1 MRMGCRQSKDGKSI
15 YEKESLEAEH
25 EGAINCMG
33 LSEDGSLLV
42 TGSDDWTA
50 RMWSTQT
57 DDTECLGVLEGHE
70 NSVTC
75 VALSDTFVITGSSD
89 TTIRKWDMT
98 RCECIFIYE
107 GHTARINRL
116 ICTGEFIFSASSD
129 RTSRAWIYDTDAL
142 SQINDAKACIKTF
155 KGHRHGIHALI
166 FLSGDA
172 HGSSDTDDERDEEL
186 VADDTVTIHPGDRL
200 ITGSMDTTAK
210 SWNVDTGQLIHTFRG
225 HKGPIVCMTTDED
238 AETLF
243 TAGEDHAI
251 KIWDISNG
259 MLIRTMDGH
268 ADAILCMQVVK
279 KLLYTGS
286 KDKTARCWVTA
297 FGENTR
303 TYQKSQ
309 HSVSCLKVAN
319 GVVFTGSGDTHARAY
334 DAKSGALKRTYTGH
348 GSAIS
353 CLQWINH
360 KLYTGSN
367 DGVLKV
373 WDARD
378 IADDPVVNESDSDS
392 EEDEDMKELNKEN
405 KVRLRELERR
415 LENVGTTDDEIKQM
429 EDTMAGIQDYD

>member
-1 MRMGCRQSKDGKSI
+1 MGCRQSKDGKSI
-15 YEKESLEAEH
+15 YEKESLAEH

-107 GHTARINRL
+107 GK
-116 ICTGEFIFSASSD
+116 C
-129 RTSRAWIYDTDAL
+129 
-142 SQINDAKACIKTF
+142 
-155 KGHRHGIHALI
+155 GHRHGIHALI